1 MRALMRVRACVRD
14 RERDRDRDRDRERQ
28 RGTERMCVRAQPGI
42 NAELHMRLKF
52 FDYEKNYIE
61 IHLDRRGS

>member
-1 MRALMRVRACVRD
+1 
-14 RERDRDRDRDRERQ
+14 
-28 RGTERMCVRAQPGI
+28 MCVRAQTGISERERQRQRQRQRDRETERTCARAQPGL